1 MMTNHDTDSV
11 AQNPIGIKP
20 RLVLMGEFSAGK
32 STLTNILLSSAPL
45 PMRVTATRLPPVHV
59 SYGEPGAVAVGRDG
73 TETPIALDDLESVCL
88 DDVSAI
94 RMTMEADTLQLC
106 DLVDMPGISDPS
118 MPQEIW
124 ENVVGEN
131 DHVIWCTHATQAWR
145 QSEAAIWNMLRERT
159 RGENLLLITQFDK
172 LQNDRDRD
180 RVRKRVEKETEGLFS
195 AVYPVSLLSALN
207 ADEDEDAWED
217 SGAGVFSEHLIEI
230 LLEYAEGGRRRRTK
244 TAPVTEIL
252 SDDTNADSGPVD
264 TFNANSQDDDG
275 VFADTSGADADP
287 SLQPSSRIVPRRV
300 QMKPSGQARPR
311 VERRL
316 AAGAAP

>member
-1 MMTNHDTDSV
+1 
-11 AQNPIGIKP
+11 
-20 RLVLMGEFSAGK
+20 
-32 STLTNILLSSAPL
+32 
-45 PMRVTATRLPPVHV
+45 
-59 SYGEPGAVAVGRDG
+59 
-73 TETPIALDDLESVCL
+73 
-88 DDVSAI
+88 
-94 RMTMEADTLQLC
+94 MEADTLQLC